1 MFLISRFLNR
11 ISNTLFPRQKKI
23 VYVPYM
29 IPNQTVMDFYKI
41 ESMSCLKLNS
51 WGVLEPP
58 GEPDKRQEIPAMD
71 AMIVPGLA
79 FHQKGD
85 KVLRLGRGGGYYDKF
100 FEAYFLK
107 HWNKLYDTEFDTLP
121 YIIGVAFECQVVSEN
136 ELERLGLKEFPYEK
150 HDFCLDQLLH
160 G

>member
-1 MFLISRFLNR
+1 MFLISRFLYR

-71 AMIVPGLA
+71 AMIVTVACNRDPG
-79 FHQKGD
+79 FFDEQKLIFVPTCSLSRGLSGNVNLKIRPSGD
-85 KVLRLGRGGGYYDKF
+85 FWVRTRFKVLDLKF
-100 FEAYFLK
+100 PKKWHKIPLNYRKFKFEPGFVISSKFLI
-107 HWNKLYDTEFDTLP
+107 LT
-121 YIIGVAFECQVVSEN
+121 
-136 ELERLGLKEFPYEK
+136 
-150 HDFCLDQLLH
+150 
-160 G
+160 